1 MIQAALSHVIDGLR
15 APRPTLRRVLN
26 QRPGV
31 EAVIGFSVA
40 SYALSVA
47 LIILF
52 GEPRPPNMPAL
63 TWHLAGLFGWVGQ
76 IAFSAAIAFGLG
88 RLFGGTGTLK
98 DCFLGI
104 AWLTFITFFIPP
116 AWANFFHASAV
127 GEVGGLTMLLA
138 IAGAAL
144 GLYLL
149 SAVVAEVHRFRS
161 TWTVLGVMMGM
172 TMGFALILVVM
183 MPAPR

>member
-1 MIQAALSHVIDGLR
+1 MIQAALSHVIEGLR
-15 APRPTLRRVLN
+15 APRPTLRRVLD
-26 QRPGV
+26 QRPGA
-31 EAVIGFSVA
+31 EAVIGFSVV

-52 GEPRPPNMPAL
+52 GEPRPPTMPAL

-88 RLFGGTGTLK
+88 RMFGGKGNLRE
-98 DCFLGI
+98 CFLGI

-116 AWANFFHASAV
+116 IWSNFFHATAD
-127 GEVGGLTMLLA
+127 GEAGGLTVLLA
-138 IAGAAL
+138 VAGAAL
-144 GLYLL
+144 GVYLL

-172 TMGFALILVVM
+172 TMGFALILVLM
-183 MPAPR
+183 MPASQ